1 LQSVKN
7 KIVSRIYGH
16 KKGYVFSADTFND
29 IATRNSVDKAL
40 SELRK
45 EGVIRRLS
53 TGIYDY
59 PVFDERLGG
68 VLAPDIDKV
77 ANVIAKKNGWRI
89 QPSGALAA
97 NILGLST
104 QVPAKSIYLTDGQ
117 SKTIK
122 IGNRTLIFKRVPP
135 RELLPGSEIVI
146 LITQALR
153 WLGKNAV
160 DNREVSQLRRILNEK
175 DKKTLLKETR
185 HMESWLWEVIK
196 KITKEDDV

>member
-16 KKGYVFSADTFND
+16 KKGYVFSADAFND
-29 IATRNSVDKAL
+29 IATRNSVDKSL
-40 SELRK
+40 SELRRK
-45 EGVIRRLS
+45 GIIRRLS

-160 DNREVSQLRRILNEK
+160 DNRVVSQLRRILNEK

>member
-1 LQSVKN
+1 MQSVKN

-16 KKGYVFSADTFND
+16 KKGYVFSADAFND
-29 IATRNSVDKAL
+29 IAIRNSVDKSL
-40 SELRK
+40 SELYR
-45 EGVIRRLS
+45 EGVVRRLS

-59 PVFDERLGG
+59 PNFDERLGG
-68 VLAPDIDKV
+68 MIAPDIDKV

-146 LITQALR
+146 LITQSLR

-160 DNREVSQLRRILNEK
+160 GNREISQLQRILNEK

-185 HMESWLWEVIK
+185 HMEEWLWDAVK
-196 KITKEDDV
+196 KITEENEV

>member
-7 KIVSRIYGH
+7 KMISRIYGH
-16 KKGYVFSADTFND
+16 KKGYVFSADAFND
-29 IATRNSVDKAL
+29 IATRNSVDKSL
-40 SELRK
+40 SELCR

-59 PVFDERLGG
+59 PDFDERLGG

-153 WLGKNAV
+153 WLGKNV
-160 DNREVSQLRRILNEK
+160 VGNREISQLQRILNEK
-175 DKKTLLKETR
+175 DKKTLLKETG
-185 HMESWLWEVIK
+185 HMEEWLWEAVK
-196 KITKEDDV
+196 KITEGNEV

>member
-1 LQSVKN
+1 
-7 KIVSRIYGH
+7 
-16 KKGYVFSADTFND
+16 
-29 IATRNSVDKAL
+29 
-40 SELRK
+40 
-45 EGVIRRLS
+45 
-53 TGIYDY
+53 
-59 PVFDERLGG
+59 
-68 VLAPDIDKV
+68 
-77 ANVIAKKNGWRI
+77 
-89 QPSGALAA
+89 
-97 NILGLST
+97 
-104 QVPAKSIYLTDGQ
+104 LTDGQ